1 MQKDTGCYERVHWT
15 KKVSIKVWSH
25 LLKQS
30 FMKNFIF
37 WAMINREGKAK
48 IIKPFLENNCQE
60 NRFI

>member
-1 MQKDTGCYERVHWT
+1 MKGFTGQ
-15 KKVSIKVWSH
+15 KKVSLKVWSH

-37 WAMINREGKAK
+37 CAMINREGKAK